1 MIEREFESLC
11 GGCNF
16 YLYTV
21 IFNEI
26 RVEKREEKRGRKK
39 REMIASQ

>member
-21 IFNEI
+21 IFNEKEW
-26 RVEKREEKRGRKK
+26 RKEKKREEEKREK
-39 REMIASQ
+39 